1 MDHSL
6 DSSLL
11 FLCLTRPGTVAHETF
26 IWDGAFYQFY
36 PQAMKAYQMVT
47 RIKEHFPPKKQSSG
61 DTALQLK
68 ITRTAAAQNYTCP
81 KISPFE
87 HVKRQNEM

>member
-6 DSSLL
+6 DSSF

-26 IWDGAFYQFY
+26 IWDGAFYQVY

-47 RIKEHFPPKKQSSG
+47 RIKEHFPQKKQSSG
-61 DTALQLK
+61 DTALKFK
-68 ITRTAAAQNYTCP
+68 ITRTAVAQNYTCP
-81 KISPFE
+81 KIFPSE
-87 HVKRQNEM
+87 QMKRQNEM